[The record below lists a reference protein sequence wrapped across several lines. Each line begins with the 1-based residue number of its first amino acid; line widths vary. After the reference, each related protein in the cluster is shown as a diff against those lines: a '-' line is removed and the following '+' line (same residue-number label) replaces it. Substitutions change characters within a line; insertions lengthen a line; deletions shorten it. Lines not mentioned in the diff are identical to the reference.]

1 MEEVQGVKACCHLC
15 DAVPKPGGT
24 YFNPPGTRMTCTPR
38 GWKFCSGMQAF
49 FCSNHHP
56 VESCGSS
63 LCGLCHES
71 SDEGE
76 DEPVLK
82 HGAEEPPCFKQS
94 PYLEF
99 FHAKTMDPEH
109 VEHIKA
115 SFSKNECFVCGA
127 SVPEENPR
135 TVANSSI
142 LDSDGEPLEAKMCIT
157 CWAQPSSAERELD
170 YIFSD
175 EGRACHAADLEHRIR
190 ALIAQQVADHELRIR
205 ADFEARLHEHP

>member
-1 MEEVQGVKACCHLC
+1 
-15 DAVPKPGGT
+15 
-24 YFNPPGTRMTCTPR
+24 MTCLPH
-38 GWKFCSGMQAF
+38 GWKFCAGMQAF

-56 VESCGSS
+56 VESCSSS

-76 DEPVLK
+76 DEPVLKHGAEEPVLK

-115 SFSKNECFVCGA
+115 SFSKNECFACGA
-127 SVPEENPR
+127 SVPKETPR

-175 EGRACHAADLEHRIR
+175 EGRIYNERRIR
-190 ALIAQQVADHELRIR
+190 DLIAQQVADHELRIR
-205 ADFEARLHEHP
+205 ADFEARLREHP